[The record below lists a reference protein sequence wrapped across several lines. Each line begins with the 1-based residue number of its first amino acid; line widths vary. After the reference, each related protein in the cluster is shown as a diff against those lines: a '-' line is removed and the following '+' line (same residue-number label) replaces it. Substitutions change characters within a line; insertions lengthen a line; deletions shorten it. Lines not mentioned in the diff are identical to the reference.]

1 VWQGSAFQC
10 PQSSDEIALRHAQF
24 LGSVGV
30 CNDGAICAHA
40 DSISSQSSFV
50 SNLIVYITP
59 ELEGRKVRC
68 EHDDGIAVVLVG
80 SFTLNIT
87 RSELCIYILNPK

>member
-1 VWQGSAFQC
+1 MWQGSAFQC
-10 PQSSDEIALRHAQF
+10 PQSSNEIALRHSQF

-40 DSISSQSSFV
+40 VSIQSTDCFV
-50 SNLIVYITP
+50 SNLTVNITP
-59 ELEGRKVRC
+59 DLEGRSVRC
-68 EHDDGIAVVLVG
+68 EHDNGHNMVVVVR

-87 RSELCIYILNPK
+87 RGE